1 MTNKSR
7 GDYACTL
14 LDVDAPVTKEV
25 EEKLPDLR
33 WCIKGSYCKIINAGE
48 KKIIYGLPGYAATVH
63 FSYAG
68 NSQSVFFAITQE
80 GENNGRYQT
89 ILCIRPR
96 EDEAAE
102 IAALPYDVYNR
113 EEAKR

>member
-1 MTNKSR
+1 MQVR
-7 GDYACTL
+7 
-14 LDVDAPVTKEV
+14 
-25 EEKLPDLR
+25 
-33 WCIKGSYCKIINAGE
+33 

-89 ILCIRPR
+89 IFM
-96 EDEAAE
+96 
-102 IAALPYDVYNR
+102 YQT
-113 EEAKR
+113 KRG